1 MEDIAK
7 ANQDRLHAR
16 DERRLSDS
24 LLGTVFDVAQVGIF
38 CINDQGKFVRVNPAF
53 CALTGY
59 AEAEIQHQPYTLI
72 APPEILPIA
81 ERFLRALLTDSVKLP
96 KEWRI
101 RRKDQQLFDVL
112 VSHKAVQGS
121 GGQNFAVITFTD
133 ISARRQAEEEAR
145 RLNLELESRVATR
158 TRELEIAKA
167 RYQALVDSAHEAIF
181 IVHGGQMRF
190 VNARAAELLRTT
202 PEQLVGRPAMSFVHP
217 DDHVRG
223 FEFGQMMLSDTA
235 RKVRHHSIEVR
246 FVPDGAPA
254 GEEHWAIMYGTL
266 IPWEETTGMLWCAD
280 DITEQRRLEVAA
292 QRSAEQYRAVVEN
305 ANEAILVAQDHKIRF
320 ANARVERMLRRDRES
335 LIGTSTIELIHPDD
349 RELARERRRAMY
361 AGEHVPPF
369 EARFLRGRHGLLANG
384 DDQTIDNQTIDPLR
398 QTAWGE
404 IFGVRIDWAGAPA
417 LLLFIND
424 ITERKRLQSSLA
436 ASLNEREAIL
446 ETSAVGI
453 CLLRNRRHAW
463 VNQTMTRILGYS
475 SDELLGQ
482 ETRLHYPSDAD
493 FERTGGAAYAAIQN
507 LGSWTGEA
515 QMKRRDGALIW
526 VQLHGKRVGSGSADE
541 GTVWTYVDITDRKQ
555 MVETLATSEYKYRQ
569 IVERASEAILV
580 GDRER
585 GVRYCNAEFLRLNR
599 LTQSAAIGMSL
610 MDLVY
615 PDDRGLLME
624 AMAKRLSPDG
634 RQRTWL
640 PVEIRA
646 RFSTPQAESWHALN
660 GVPVMWDGIPSIL
673 MFANDVTERRRLQE
687 DVRKSFAHRDAILKT
702 TSVGICY
709 FANRR
714 FTWVNDAIVAM
725 TGYSFDEMLGND
737 ASFVYADPEDYKRIG
752 TEGYPQ
758 IFATGS
764 YDLECQLN
772 TKNGGRIWTRLTGRA
787 INRERATDGT
797 IWTVVDLSREKRA
810 EADIKA
816 ALVKERELSELKSRF
831 VSMTSHE
838 FRTPLATILSS
849 AELLEHYG
857 DRFEAAEKKE
867 MLTDIQLAVKRMGTM
882 LEDVLT
888 LGKSDA
894 GKSPCVRAPLDLE
907 DLCRRSV
914 AEVQMVAGAGHHM
927 RFDLATPAAQFN
939 RAAPLDEKLWRHI
952 LTNLLTNACKY
963 TPQGGRVDIDLRDLQ
978 SAMQISVRDTGIG
991 IPQEDQPRLFE
1002 SFHRAQNVG
1011 TIPGTGLGL
1020 AIVKRSVTA
1029 HAGEIVVK
1037 SAPGEGSEFVVT
1049 IPY

>member
-1 MEDIAK
+1 MENLSADS
-7 ANQDRLHAR
+7 NQARLHAR
-16 DERRLSDS
+16 DARRLSDS

-38 CINDQGKFVRVNPAF
+38 CIDDAGIFVRVNPAF
-53 CALTGY
+53 CTLTGY
-59 AEAEIQHQPYTLI
+59 AEAEIQNQPYTLI
-72 APPEILPIA
+72 APPEIVPIA
-81 ERFLRALLTDSVKLP
+81 ERFLRALLTDSAKLP
-96 KEWRI
+96 SEWRI
-101 RRKDQQLFDVL
+101 RRKDQQFFDVL
-112 VSHKAVQGS
+112 VSHKAVS
-121 GGQNFAVITFTD
+121 GTDGRQFAVVTFSD
-133 ISARRQAEEEAR
+133 ISARRAAQAEAH

-167 RYQALVDSAHEAIF
+167 RYEALVDSAHEAIF
-181 IVHGGQMRF
+181 IVYGGQMHF
-190 VNARAAELLRTT
+190 ANFRAAELLRTT
-202 PEQLVGRPAMSFVHP
+202 PDKLIGRPAMSFVHP
-217 DDHVRG
+217 DDHARG
-223 FEFGQMMLSDTA
+223 LEFGRMMLSDTA
-235 RKVRHHSIEVR
+235 RSVRHHSIEVR
-246 FVPDGAPA
+246 FVPDGATA
-254 GEEHWAIMYGTL
+254 DEEHWAVMYGTL
-266 IPWEETTGMLWCAD
+266 VPWAEGTGMLWCAD
-280 DITEQRRLEVAA
+280 DITEKRGLEAA
-292 QRSAEQYRAVVEN
+292 ARRSAEQYRTVVEN
-305 ANEAILVAQDHKIRF
+305 ANEAILIAQDHVIRF

-335 LIGTSTIELIHPDD
+335 LLGTRTLDLIHPDD
-349 RELARERRRAMY
+349 RGLARERRSAMY

-369 EARFLRGRHGLLANG
+369 EARFLRGPQSGEEDH
-384 DDQTIDNQTIDPLR
+384 TIDPLR

-404 IFGVRIDWAGAPA
+404 IFGVQIDWGGAPA

-424 ITERKRLQSSLA
+424 ITERKRLQGSLA

-453 CLLRNRRHAW
+453 CLLKNRRHSW
-463 VNQTMTRILGYS
+463 VNQTMTRILGYT
-475 SDELLGQ
+475 SDELLGR
-482 ETRLHYPSDAD
+482 ETRIHYPSDAD
-493 FERTGGAAYAAIQN
+493 FERTGMAAYLAIQN
-507 LGSWTGEA
+507 NGSWTGEA
-515 QMKRRDGALIW
+515 QMRRKDGTLIW
-526 VQLHGKRVGSGSADE
+526 VQLHGKRVGSGTTEE

-555 MVETLATSEYKYRQ
+555 MVEALATSEYKYRQ

-585 GVRYCNAEFLRLNR
+585 GIRYCNAEFLRLNR
-599 LTQSAAIGMSL
+599 LTQSEAIGMSL

-615 PDDRGLLME
+615 PEDRDLLMD
-624 AMAKRLSPDG
+624 AMVKRLSPEG
-634 RQRTWL
+634 RKRTWL

-646 RFSTPQAESWHALN
+646 RFSTPQAEVWHALN
-660 GVPVMWDGIPSIL
+660 GVPVMWDGTASIL

-709 FANRR
+709 FSNRR
-714 FTWVNDAIVAM
+714 FTWVNDAIIAM
-725 TGYSFDEMLGND
+725 TGYSMEEMLGND

-772 TKNGGRIWTRLTGRA
+772 TKDGGRIWTRLTGRA
-787 INRERATDGT
+787 INRERVTDGT

-816 ALVKERELSELKSRF
+816 ALAKERELSELKTRF

-849 AELLEHYG
+849 AELIEHYG

-867 MLTDIQLAVKRMGTM
+867 ILTDIQTAAKRMTSM

-888 LGKSDA
+888 LGKADA
-894 GKSPCVRAPLDLE
+894 GKVPCVRAPLDLE
-907 DLCRRSV
+907 ELCRRCI
-914 AEVQMVAGAGHHM
+914 AEVQMSAGAGHHM
-927 RFDLATPAAQFN
+927 LFDRVTKEKEFN
-939 RAAPLDEKLWRHI
+939 RAAPLDEKLLRHI

-963 TPQGGRVDIDLRDLQ
+963 TPQGGRVDVSLSDVQ
-978 SAMQISVRDTGIG
+978 TAMQITVRDTGIG
-991 IPQEDQPRLFE
+991 IPPEDQPRLFE

-1011 TIPGTGLGL
+1011 NIPGTGLGL

-1029 HAGEIVVK
+1029 HSGEIVVK
-1037 SAPGEGSEFVVT
+1037 SVPGEGSEFVVT
-1049 IPY
+1049 IPYY